1 MGSLM
6 TIAMLEMMVAMMGGM
21 MVAGAWAF
29 VRRVKRH
36 RDD

>member
-1 MGSLM
+1 M
-6 TIAMLEMMVAMMGGM
+6 TIAMILMMVVMMRGM

-29 VRRVKRH
+29 VWRGKPR